1 MYVLYT
7 TQSRLRIS
15 APFYLIFNSVHVATP
30 TACIYIILFN
40 FLSDYPQT
48 GLLMYVLYTT
58 QSRLRISVPFY
69 LIFNNVHVAIPTACI
84 YIILFN
90 FLKSHYA
97 IPFTYLWTI
106 LFNFQWMWDLIQ
118 NKNARGAF
126 CLLCFYRAH
135 VPQCGFG
142 ASI

>member
-15 APFYLIFNSVHVATP
+15 A
-30 TACIYIILFN
+30 
-40 FLSDYPQT
+40 
-48 GLLMYVLYTT
+48 
-58 QSRLRISVPFY
+58 PFY

-90 FLKSHYA
+90 FLKHTTQSRLRISAPFYLIFNNVHVA
-97 IPFTYLWTI
+97 IPTACIYII
-106 LFNFQWMWDLIQ
+106 LFNCQLMWDLIQ

-126 CLLCFYRAH
+126 FYCVFIAHMCRNADLGHLYSDGLCMC
-135 VPQCGFG
+135 PQVCM
-142 ASI
+142 

>member
-15 APFYLIFNSVHVATP
+15 APFYLIFNNVHVATP

-40 FLSDYPQT
+40 FQL
-48 GLLMYVLYTT
+48 
-58 QSRLRISVPFY
+58 
-69 LIFNNVHVAIPTACI
+69 
-84 YIILFN
+84 
-90 FLKSHYA
+90 
-97 IPFTYLWTI
+97 
-106 LFNFQWMWDLIQ
+106 MWDLIQ